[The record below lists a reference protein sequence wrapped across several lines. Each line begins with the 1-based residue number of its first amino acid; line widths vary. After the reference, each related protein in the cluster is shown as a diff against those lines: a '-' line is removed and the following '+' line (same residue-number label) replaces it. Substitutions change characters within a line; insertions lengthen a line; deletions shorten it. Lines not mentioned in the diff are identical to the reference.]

1 MNFPKDQELFKDI
14 RSDGTLDPSKFPKGR
29 KTAKQAFYDE
39 VLRHRNDPL
48 SVWYKDSR
56 SGDEEEKKEEPE
68 PDYYDIRNAAD
79 SHGNLLFYYGENAG
93 FEQAKSGYIGEF
105 PDGTVHGGT
114 YCSDDENAVPVHVS
128 FHISTHM
135 DLIRPL
141 NTGIEKIRELYKNAV
156 TAKKER
162 HCCLVGVLFLLLHMA
177 VIVVSA
183 LPLLSGMERFNWF
196 GHGWDW
202 VIVIGGC
209 LLLVLAWTFHNA
221 TANQWS
227 VLGFIHLV
235 CTLVFLL
242 MQVQKFS
249 APGDRLFAAGLTL
262 IVSLISVIHYLSDG
276 LGKYVR
282 SRIAEFKNW
291 CDHEALEDYRRLR
304 YSILWY
310 KNVIGEKTTPFDTLQ
325 KEFLALCEKRSEF

>member
-1 MNFPKDQELFKDI
+1 
-14 RSDGTLDPSKFPKGR
+14 
-29 KTAKQAFYDE
+29 
-39 VLRHRNDPL
+39 
-48 SVWYKDSR
+48 
-56 SGDEEEKKEEPE
+56 
-68 PDYYDIRNAAD
+68 
-79 SHGNLLFYYGENAG
+79 
-93 FEQAKSGYIGEF
+93 
-105 PDGTVHGGT
+105 
-114 YCSDDENAVPVHVS
+114 
-128 FHISTHM
+128 
-135 DLIRPL
+135 
-141 NTGIEKIRELYKNAV
+141 
-156 TAKKER
+156 
-162 HCCLVGVLFLLLHMA
+162 MA

-209 LLLVLAWTFHNA
+209 LLLVLAWIFHNA

-242 MQVQKFS
+242 MQVQEFS
-249 APGDRLFAAGLTL
+249 APSDRLFAAGLTL

-291 CDHEALEDYRRLR
+291 CAHEALEDYRRLR

-310 KNVIGEKTTPFDTLQ
+310 KNVIGEETTPFDTLQ